1 MAETKSTTRH
11 SKFTDLNGKEFGRWT
26 VLSKAPQRSG
36 KTHWFCR
43 CECGKERSVP
53 ATKLLTEKSRG
64 CGCVRRRP
72 LGIVCG
78 KKHGMSRT
86 AEYVAWQQIRGR
98 CENNARKDF
107 HRYGGRNIR
116 VSEQWQSFEA
126 FYDDMGPRPSSEH
139 SIERRDNDGNYEKSN
154 CYWATSKEQARNRR
168 TSRLLTFKGETRC
181 LTEWAEVVGLRPITL
196 TSRLRLGWSVER
208 ALTAPVRHSSLKH

>member
-11 SKFTDLNGKEFGRWT
+11 PRFKDLTGMRFGKWL
-26 VLSKAPQRSG
+26 VLSEMPSNGTKV
-36 KTHWFCR
+36 HWLCR
-43 CECGKERSVP
+43 CDCGNERAVR
-53 ATKLLTEKSRG
+53 ATRLTSEKSRC
-64 CGCVRRRP
+64 CGCRRVRP

-86 AEYVAWQQIRGR
+86 AEYSVWQQIHQRCYNPAKRHARYCGRG
-98 CENNARKDF
+98 
-107 HRYGGRNIR
+107 IR